1 MTVAESIPSRAAS
14 GYHDDMP
21 VPLEISAW
29 KPAPFALKGETVFA
43 IGDVHGCAA
52 ELRALLDGIA
62 RLAAAERGQRR
73 LIYLG
78 DMINRGPDSAGVL
91 ELWAEKSD
99 ARGVDRIDRVMGNH
113 EIMMMLAVLGGPHA
127 QKAQTMWLSKRMG
140 GQKLLD
146 QLTARVGRPEART
159 DLPLLLA
166 ALGNRV
172 VQRLYGMRSHVTIG
186 NTLFVHG
193 GLDPHA
199 DPDEFLTRPWTIFTE
214 ARWAWIIHGFLDW
227 KGGFGG
233 TLVVH
238 GHTPPDKHTAI
249 SGMADPHL
257 FEGDRL
263 GLDGGSARTGIVMG
277 AQLQDGRYRL
287 LKAGTPFE
295 NPEPSGE

>member
-1 MTVAESIPSRAAS
+1 
-14 GYHDDMP
+14 MP
-21 VPLEISAW
+21 VPLEISDW
-29 KPAPFALKGETVFA
+29 KPAPFALRGETVFA

-91 ELWAEKSD
+91 ELWAEKSE
-99 ARGVDRIDRVMGNH
+99 ARGIDRIDRVMGNH

-127 QKAQTMWLSKRMG
+127 QKAQTLWLSKRMG

-159 DLPLLLA
+159 DLPLLQA

-214 ARWAWIIHGFLDW
+214 ARWAWINHGFLDW